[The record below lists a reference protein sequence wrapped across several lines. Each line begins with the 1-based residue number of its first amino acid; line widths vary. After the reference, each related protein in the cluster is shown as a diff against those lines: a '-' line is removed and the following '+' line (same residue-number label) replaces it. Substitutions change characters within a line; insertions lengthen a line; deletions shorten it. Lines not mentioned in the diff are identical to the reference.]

1 MKALQAARLDTKLS
15 NRAFTLLR
23 KLCGMIGHLPSSYS
37 LSDKFDLSGMP
48 RASGRF
54 AEVRMGVSKGKDVAV
69 KSLRVS
75 EVDDKSKI
83 RKVGKQ
89 VTLSHP
95 GSLINRTAFLQRSGP
110 VEEPVSSK
118 RPQSHWGP

>member
-1 MKALQAARLDTKLS
+1 MGQAKDDSTRQLRRLSSVLS
-15 NRAFTLLR
+15 
-23 KLCGMIGHLPSSYS
+23 PYSSKS
-37 LSDKFDLSGMP
+37 REIRGGCPD
-48 RASGRF
+48 
-54 AEVRMGVSKGKDVAV
+54 VRMGVSKGKDVAV

-75 EVDDKSKI
+75 GVDDKSKI

-95 GSLINRTAFLQRSGP
+95 GSLIHRTAFLQRSGP
-110 VEEPVSSK
+110 VEAPVSSK